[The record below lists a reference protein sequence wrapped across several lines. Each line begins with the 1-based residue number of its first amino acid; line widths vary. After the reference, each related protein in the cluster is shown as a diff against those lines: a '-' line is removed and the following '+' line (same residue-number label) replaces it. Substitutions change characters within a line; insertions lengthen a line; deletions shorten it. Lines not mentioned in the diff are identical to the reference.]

1 MARVMSGYQEQEG
14 LDGSTYELEDGVV
27 PDPGIIDLTAR
38 SDRSHRKGRRDSKTV
53 YALVLHQMACCFSPR
68 KPLERF
74 LSIVSH
80 FAITNDG
87 RILQLHP
94 ISALLWASNG
104 FNARSVAVEFAG
116 NFPDTRGRWWKGD
129 EYGRNRPTPAQING
143 GRYLVRYLIRTMGLT
158 HVLAH
163 RQSSGTRENDPGPD
177 IWYNVGQW
185 AVDTLGL
192 QDGGPGFKIGTGNPI
207 PNEWRTLSQ
216 LPVVPEIGATLE
228 TESPD
233 TEIAHDVWQREDDAR
248 SPEYLRWVQRALNDV
263 LGLRLPLNGGD
274 GPPTRSAVR
283 GFQARYGLPITGI
296 VGTDTEDAL
305 KAALRRTRLRRAKAR
320 MVASQPRLRRRADA
334 RMAWS

>member
-1 MARVMSGYQEQEG
+1 MARVISGYDPEQGVLEHG
-14 LDGSTYELEDGVV
+14 TYELEDGVV

-38 SDRSHRKGRRDSKTV
+38 SDKSHRKGKRDPKTV

-74 LSIVSH
+74 LSIGSH

-94 ISALLWASNG
+94 ISALIWASNG

-116 NFPDTRGRWWKGD
+116 NFPNIRGTWWKGD
-129 EYGRNRPTPAQING
+129 EYGRNRPTQAQVNG
-143 GRYLVRYLIRTMGLT
+143 GRYLVRCLIRTMGLT
-158 HVLAH
+158 HILAH

-177 IWYNVGQW
+177 IWYHVGQW

-192 QDGGPGFKIGTGNPI
+192 RDGGPGFKIGTGNLI
-207 PNEWRTLSQ
+207 PNEWRTWSRA
-216 LPVVPEIGATLE
+216 PVVSEIGTALE
-228 TESPD
+228 TESAD

-248 SPEYLRWVQRALNDV
+248 RPEYLRWVQRTLNEV
-263 LGLRLPLNGGD
+263 MALRLPLNGVD
-274 GPPTRSAVR
+274 GPATRSAVR
-283 GFQARYGLPITGI
+283 GFQAQYGLPVSGI

-305 KAALRRTRLRRAKAR
+305 KAARRRYRLLLAKA
-320 MVASQPRLRRRADA
+320 AGGP
-334 RMAWS
+334 